1 MSSTNY
7 LVPRGKKK
15 GKVRQGPIYSEDN
28 IPYDYIIIIDS
39 GSKGSRVYVYNWLNP
54 TYALNAGLNLRDIT
68 KESFKLVNRLYI
80 PNDEAEFDNP
90 KRSYGE
96 INNPKTS
103 YNGINNPSKSSMTS
117 YNGINKVSGLKTKKS
132 IENIH
137 TRKKDKN
144 KKKPSSHIESVVFPN
159 ISNGKKWNLKI
170 KPGISSFN
178 AQPQKVGKHHVKK
191 LLELALSIVPKSQH
205 SRTPI
210 FLHATAGMRLLT
222 PTEQQQINDNICSYI
237 GSNSD
242 FYIPEC
248 ASHVNILNGDVEG
261 LYGWLAIN
269 SLIGAFDS
277 QENHDHGKN
286 HYTYGLLDMGGAS
299 TQVVFQPNATE
310 IKEHENNLYQ
320 INLAELPLLGGK
332 KEPQLDHKLQ
342 NKRSKPEQVSQLD
355 PRADADSNEGEST
368 NSSEGDSTDADSNE
382 GDSSGPV
389 KGGSTNS
396 NPDEGDSSGPVEG
409 GSSNPTN
416 GGSTDSNE
424 GGSNPAIV
432 GKYQLPQY
440 SNFHVYS
447 DSFLGYGMY
456 QAHTRYLTTL
466 VDEYNKKNNI
476 EGNHRFH
483 GRPIQDPCLPK
494 GYTMSETINDIS
506 YDFTGESNF
515 QKCLKMI
522 FPVLLKSTH
531 STGTEDPNTN
541 CKQFNE
547 ESEVSSCLLSDLIPA
562 FDFDVNHFIGV
573 SGYWDAIENLLSYN
587 GDNHSRRHSRRQ
599 FVEFEMDNLKIQSDY
614 DRNIYNRDSDSD
626 EKDQKRDY
634 DSDRNIYKREHDL
647 DGKDQKTSKV
657 DQSGDTY
664 DYKLIYSETT
674 KLCSQL
680 WGSLIDLNSDK
691 EKDKR
696 MLEADLSVLCFK
708 SSWILNFLHLGLG
721 FPRFGIDQDPYK
733 DNKFKSLQLVDE
745 VGGSS
750 FSWTL
755 GRALLYAN
763 DEYVQ
768 AFNSYT
774 IKERQGEGDRDD
786 HQPRDAK
793 NALLNRPGFFHSLSP
808 NVYHYGAEQNN
819 IPPRPQFV
827 VPSKDDKYPHYD
839 YESYEELKWYLEPH
853 RWYGIGIFMLLMSFI
868 VWLLVGKSRRTIMGD
883 KIKKKFQ
890 RIFSKVPTHQNRYS
904 RVPTEDLETASYELD
919 HIDPLVNT
927 RETADRFK
935 IDSEEED

>member
-15 GKVRQGPIYSEDN
+15 GKVRQGPVYSEDN

-39 GSKGSRVYVYNWLNP
+39 GSKGSRVYVYDWLNP

-68 KESFKLVNRLYI
+68 KESFKLVDRLYI
-80 PNDEAEFDNP
+80 LNDETDFDNR

-96 INNPKTS
+96 INNPTRS
-103 YNGINNPSKSSMTS
+103 SKRS
-117 YNGINKVSGLKTKKS
+117 YNGINKVSGLMNKKS
-132 IENIH
+132 IESINK
-137 TRKKDKN
+137 RKKDKN
-144 KKKPSSHIESVVFPN
+144 KKKPSRHIESVVFPK
-159 ISNGKKWNLKI
+159 ISTGKKWNLKI

-178 AQPQKVGKHHVKK
+178 VQPQKVGKHHVKK

-277 QENHDHGKN
+277 PENHDHGKN

-299 TQVVFQPNATE
+299 TQVVFQPNTTE

-332 KEPQLDHKLQ
+332 NKEPELDHKFH
-342 NKRSKPEQVSQLD
+342 NKRSKSEQDPKLD
-355 PRADADSNEGEST
+355 RGADDDSDDDSDK
-368 NSSEGDSTDADSNE
+368 GDSKDSIE
-382 GDSSGPV
+382 
-389 KGGSTNS
+389 
-396 NPDEGDSSGPVEG
+396 E
-409 GSSNPTN
+409 
-416 GGSTDSNE
+416 GSTDSNSD
-424 GGSNPAIV
+424 SNKEDSDPAIV
-432 GKYQLPQY
+432 GKYLLPQN

-494 GYTMSETINDIS
+494 GYTMSETIHDIS

-587 GDNHSRRHSRRQ
+587 GDNHSRRQ
-599 FVEFEMDNLKIQSDY
+599 FIEFSNINEVDGHKIHQDHDSDG
-614 DRNIYNRDSDSD
+614 NFHKRDHDSD
-626 EKDQKRDY
+626 ETDQKATP
-634 DSDRNIYKREHDL
+634 I
-647 DGKDQKTSKV
+647 

-664 DYKLIYSETT
+664 DYKLIYNETT
-674 KLCSQL
+674 NLCSQL

-691 EKDKR
+691 EEDNR

-721 FPRFGIDQDPYK
+721 FPRFGIDEDPYK

-768 AFNSYT
+768 AFNNYT
-774 IKERQGEGDRDD
+774 IKEREGKRDRDD
-786 HQPRDAK
+786 QQPLDRDSK
-793 NALLNRPGFFHSLSP
+793 DSLLNRPGFFHSLSP

-819 IPPRPQFV
+819 IFPRPQFI
-827 VPSKDDKYPHYD
+827 VPSKDVKYPHYD

-868 VWLLVGKSRRTIMGD
+868 VWLLVGKSRRTIMAENV
-883 KIKKKFQ
+883 KKKFQ
-890 RIFSKVPTHQNRYS
+890 RIFSKVSTCQNPYS
-904 RVPTEDLETASYELD
+904 RVSTVDLETASYELD
-919 HIDPLVNT
+919 NIDPLVNS
-927 RETADRFK
+927 RETEDQFK
-935 IDSEEED
+935 IDSDEED